1 MLFNYHCQQQQP
13 ILMMRFYLRQPLWR
27 IPYQM
32 LWPAQACSRLTAL
45 MKTGKAK
52 ARTPLRSLRVE
63 DASKAPLSTGLGGS
77 PLKWLFSH
85 LMGTKS
91 GDKDIKQ
98 VKKKKPSAWNIC
110 LGDSAVQ
117 IGHKN
122 H

>member
-1 MLFNYHCQQQQP
+1 
-13 ILMMRFYLRQPLWR
+13 
-27 IPYQM
+27 
-32 LWPAQACSRLTAL
+32 
-45 MKTGKAK
+45 
-52 ARTPLRSLRVE
+52 
-63 DASKAPLSTGLGGS
+63 
-77 PLKWLFSH
+77 LKWLFSH